1 MQEIAPQVF
10 IEKSYPGVTLG
21 AINSSHNLTLIDAP
35 LRPDDIRLW
44 RASLANINGSLER
57 LLINLD
63 EHFDR
68 TIGAR
73 QVECM
78 VVSHEK
84 MNQLFKDRP
93 VTFKSQTV
101 ETGADWELQN
111 GLGSI
116 RWAPPDIAFSHR
128 LEINWDDHPILLE
141 YHPGPSACPIW
152 VELPQQKVVFVG
164 DTVVPFAPPFLACA
178 DLPAWQQ
185 TLNLLLSTKYKDFAI
200 VSGRGG
206 LVDHAAVK
214 EQSKFL
220 EKVEHQLVKL
230 AEKKGP
236 LGEIEKAAHA
246 LLKNFEVD
254 AEKVSHYTLRLTWG
268 LQQYLKH
275 HPEDRR
281 HCRRRRR

>member
-1 MQEIAPQVF
+1 MQEIVPHIF
-10 IEKSYPGVTLG
+10 IETSYPGVTLG
-21 AINSSHNLTLIDAP
+21 AIDWPHGLVLIDAP

-44 RASLANINGSLER
+44 RSTLSSINGGIDR

-68 TIGAR
+68 TIGTR

-78 VVSHEK
+78 VAGHEK

-116 RWAPPDIAFSHR
+116 RWAPPDIAFSHQ
-128 LEINWDDHPILLE
+128 LEINWDEHPIQLQ
-141 YHPGPSACPIW
+141 YHPGPSACSIW
-152 VELPQQKVVFVG
+152 VELPHQKVVFVG
-164 DTVVPFAPPFLACA
+164 DTVVPSAPPFLASA
-178 DLPAWQQ
+178 EL
-185 TLNLLLSTKYKDFAI
+185 TLWKESLSLLAGAKYKDYAI

-206 LVDHAAVK
+206 LVDQTIVK
-214 EQSKFL
+214 DQLKFL
-220 EKVEHQLVKL
+220 EKVEHQLGRVVDRKNSL
-230 AEKKGP
+230 P
-236 LGEIEKAAHA
+236 EIEKIAHG
-246 LLKNFEVD
+246 LLKNFNVD
-254 AEKVSHYTLRLTWG
+254 EEMTGHYLLRLTWG

-275 HPEDRR
+275 HPEIEQIL
-281 HCRRRRR
+281 

>member
-1 MQEIAPQVF
+1 MQEIAPHIF
-10 IEKSYPGVTLG
+10 IETSYPGVTLG
-21 AINSSHNLTLIDAP
+21 AINWPHGLILIDAP

-44 RASLANINGSLER
+44 RTTLANMNGGLDR

-78 VVSHEK
+78 VAGHEK
-84 MNQLFKDRP
+84 MNLLFRDRP

-116 RWAPPDIAFSHR
+116 RWAPPDISFSHS
-128 LEINWDDHPILLE
+128 LEINWDEHPIQLQ
-141 YHPGPSACPIW
+141 YHPGPSACSIW
-152 VELPQQKVVFVG
+152 VELPHQKIVFVG
-164 DTVVPFAPPFLACA
+164 DTIVPFAPPFLASA
-178 DLPAWQQ
+178 DLPAWKE
-185 TLNLLLSTKYKDFAI
+185 TLALLLSPKYKEYTI

-206 LVDHAAVK
+206 VVEHTAVH
-214 EQSKFL
+214 EQVKFL

-230 AEKKGP
+230 VEKKNSP
-236 LGEIEKAAHA
+236 GEVERSAHL
-246 LLKNFEVD
+246 LLKSFEMND
-254 AEKVSHYTLRLTWG
+254 EKTGHYLLRLTWG

-275 HPEDRR
+275 HPELEQAS
-281 HCRRRRR
+281 

>member
-1 MQEIAPQVF
+1 MQEIAPHIF
-10 IEKSYPGVTLG
+10 IENSYPGVTLG
-21 AINSSHNLTLIDAP
+21 AINWLHGLVLIDAP

-44 RASLANINGSLER
+44 RSTLANMNGGLDR

-78 VVSHEK
+78 VAGHEK
-84 MNQLFKDRP
+84 MNLLFRDRP

-116 RWAPPDIAFSHR
+116 RWAPPDISFSHQ
-128 LEINWDDHPILLE
+128 LEINWDDYPILLDYRE
-141 YHPGPSACPIW
+141 GPSACSIW
-152 VELPQQKVVFVG
+152 VELPQQKIVFVG
-164 DTVVPFAPPFLACA
+164 DTIIPNAPPFLASA
-178 DLPAWQQ
+178 DIPAWKE
-185 TLNLLLSTKYKDFAI
+185 TLNLLLAPRYKDYII

-206 LVDHAAVK
+206 VVDHGAVK
-214 EQSKFL
+214 EQIKFL
-220 EKVEHQLVKL
+220 EKVEHQLGKL
-230 AEKKGP
+230 VDKKNSP
-236 LGEIEKAAHA
+236 VEIEKGAHL
-246 LLKNFEVD
+246 LLKHFEVD
-254 AEKVSHYTLRLTWG
+254 SEKASHYLLRLSWG

-275 HPEDRR
+275 HPELEPIA
-281 HCRRRRR
+281 